1 MNQNPRVRK
10 MEINIRLDV
19 YVAEREG
26 ITRSASQR
34 LIENGNVTVNGAR
47 QPKNYRLREGDEI
60 NVEEAE
66 PTPAYSIAQDIPL
79 DVIYEDGSLIVVNKP
94 KGMVVHPAAGN
105 YSGTLVNALLFHCG
119 DSLSGIGG
127 VVRPGIVHRLDK
139 YTSGLLIVAKND
151 TAHLKLAEQLKSR
164 KLGRIYE
171 AMVIGR
177 LKEPEGTV
185 NAPVGR
191 HPSDRK
197 KMAVTVGGREAVT
210 HYRLIREFDTA
221 EGCFS
226 HLELR
231 LETGR
236 THQIRVHMAHI
247 GHPVLGDT
255 VYGKNNSRF
264 EIRNADLLAGQ
275 CLHARTVEFIHPVTG
290 ELMRFDSGLPVY
302 FKEILEKFEQIKR

>member
-1 MNQNPRVRK
+1 MK
-10 MEINIRLDV
+10 INIRLDV
-19 YVAEREG
+19 YVAEREC
-26 ITRSASQR
+26 ISRSASQR
-34 LIENGNVTVNGAR
+34 LIENGYVTVNGVT

-60 NVEEAE
+60 NVEDTE
-66 PTPAYSIAQDIPL
+66 PEPATCTAQDIPL
-79 DVIYEDGSLIVVNKP
+79 DVVYEDSSLIVVNKP

-105 YSGTLVNALLFHCG
+105 PSGTLVNALLFHCG

-127 VVRPGIVHRLDK
+127 VIRPGIVHRLDRD
-139 YTSGLLIVAKND
+139 TSGLLIVAKND
-151 TAHLKLAEQLKSR
+151 AAHLFIAEQLKSH

-171 AMVIGR
+171 AVIIGR
-177 LKEPEGTV
+177 LKEPDGTV

-191 HPSDRK
+191 HPVDRK
-197 KMAVTVGGREAVT
+197 KMAVTADGREAVT
-210 HYRLIREFDTA
+210 HYRLIREYDTI

-226 HLELR
+226 HIELR

-247 GHPVLGDT
+247 GHPVLGDA

-264 EIRNADLLAGQ
+264 EIRNAGLLSGQ

-290 ELMRFDSGLPVY
+290 KFMRFDSGLPVY
-302 FKEILEKFEQIKR
+302 FNEIIEKLELSEK